1 MNINFSYLN
10 NVNYSMNQRQD
21 MLHALINK
29 KSAFGSHGR
38 DTFTK
43 SADVPNSLGMYSPFL
58 KEKDSYISDLLLL
71 VINNQCHLDSV
82 FYNENSISY
91 SVMH

>member
-10 NVNYSMNQRQD
+10 NVNYSVNQRQD

-29 KSAFGSHGR
+29 KSTFGSHGR

-43 SADVPNSLGMYSPFL
+43 SADVPNSLGVYSAYTGCTS
-58 KEKDSYISDLLLL
+58 KKISDTILS
-71 VINNQCHLDSV
+71 IMNND
-82 FYNENSISY
+82 I
-91 SVMH
+91 